1 MNYLIKIAYDGSKF
15 YGFQRLNEEQS
26 VQTMAVQINN
36 SLKSGFNGCV
46 FKLCNYDYKIVCTLI
61 QMLKEADYFTTLM
74 HVKDKGKTNYYLRV
88 ELITRGKKE

>member
-1 MNYLIKIAYDGSKF
+1 MVNYNIFKLDN
-15 YGFQRLNEEQS
+15 LNEEES
-26 VQTMAVQINN
+26 VRIMAVHINN
-36 SLKSGFNGCV
+36 NLKAGFKGCV

>member
-1 MNYLIKIAYDGSKF
+1 
-15 YGFQRLNEEQS
+15 
-26 VQTMAVQINN
+26 MAVQINN

>member
-1 MNYLIKIAYDGSKF
+1 MVNYNIFKLDN
-15 YGFQRLNEEQS
+15 LNEEQS
-26 VQTMAVQINN
+26 VQTMAVHINSN
-36 SLKSGFNGCV
+36 LKAGFNGCV